1 MGARVRL
8 DGYQARIA
16 AADDGDALI
25 CLLGIG
31 AHAGALLQAHSRYL
45 QDTLDFGTSTALV
58 VRELGDLLRH
68 VSVMATVNSLSL
80 DDVARANIVKI
91 RRRAKDRRLPA
102 APEVPKGPI
111 DAATYQELAGVT
123 DEDAKDGVDP
133 LALGVPMLG
142 LAGEAGTLLV
152 AQKKAYRDRDPA
164 ATDPEFLAVELGDLL
179 WYAATVARHSQI
191 DLEDVLVDSAARA
204 EERQSERLA
213 LADLPADLP
222 ILDEGYP
229 DPERLPRRLVVRFQQ
244 QHLHGRAQVALTL
257 LEAEPNAFPDGPVE
271 TSREGKAQGFD
282 LPQSMGAALT
292 DNSRRVDDYRF
303 HDAIHLGFLA
313 VMGWSPLMRSL
324 LRLKRRSNP
333 LTDENEDGAR
343 AIFAE
348 EGMAAVLAKRAA
360 NSQGFLAERSV
371 DEETVDMLRTVLED
385 LEVDR
390 MPAWLWRRAIVQGFS
405 AMRSL
410 ASGPG
415 GFLVVDL
422 DARSLTY
429 HKRPPAGI
437 Q

>member
-1 MGARVRL
+1 MRL
-8 DGYQARIA
+8 DDYQDRIA
-16 AADDGDALI
+16 AADDGDALTSV
-25 CLLGIG
+25 LGIG

-45 QDTLDFGTSTALV
+45 QDALDFGASTALV

-80 DDVARANIVKI
+80 DEIARANIAKI
-91 RRRAKDRRLPA
+91 RHRAKDRRLPA
-102 APEVPKGPI
+102 APTVPEGPVG
-111 DAATYQELAGVT
+111 ANFYQELAAVT

-133 LALGVPMLG
+133 LTLGVPMLG

-179 WYAATVARHSQI
+179 WYAATVARHSRI
-191 DLEDVLVDSAARA
+191 DLKDVLEDSAVRA
-204 EERQSERLA
+204 EERHRERLA
-213 LADLPADLP
+213 LAELPAHLP
-222 ILDEGYP
+222 ILDEDYP
-229 DPERLPRRLVVRFQQ
+229 DQERFPRRLVIRFQQ
-244 QHLHGRAQVALTL
+244 QYVHGRAQVALTL
-257 LEAEPNAFPDGPVE
+257 LAAEPNVFPDGPVE
-271 TSREGKAQGFD
+271 TGREGKAQGFD
-282 LPQSMGAALT
+282 LPQSLGDALT

-313 VMGWSPLMRSL
+313 VMGWSPLMRML
-324 LRLKRRSNP
+324 LQLKRRSDS

-371 DEETVDMLRTVLED
+371 DEETVEMLRTVLED

-390 MPAWLWRRAIVQGFS
+390 MPAWLWRRAITQGFS

-410 ASGPG
+410 ALGPG

-422 DARSLTY
+422 DARSLSY

-437 Q
+437 R